1 VYVIKIIIN
10 PTTGL
15 RTYIGGTYKENSQ
28 QMVIDGRSTK
38 GQHRQG
44 IKQPKCFRNPR
55 SILTKVRYQ
64 TLLKYIDDKTKLR
77 ALVKTWGIS
86 QRSMNR
92 YIHKIK
98 TGYYEA

>member
-1 VYVIKIIIN
+1 
-10 PTTGL
+10 
-15 RTYIGGTYKENSQ
+15 
-28 QMVIDGRSTK
+28 MVMDGRSTK

-77 ALVKTWGIS
+77 ALVKT
-86 QRSMNR
+86 
-92 YIHKIK
+92 
-98 TGYYEA
+98 